1 MARQLHG
8 AVTRLPVVLRGDD
21 PRQRDSRG
29 TIAGWSDSG
38 EALASPSV
46 SRHPEPNPVF
56 SQSRNGRGRDGR
68 TWFWRPP
75 GRGRRQALRGEPP
88 VHCGARRVAF
98 LFLEVDVLLRGIL
111 IWVASLE
118 TRPCQHTDLVAAMFS
133 HPCLGVWWNSSRLAT
148 RRASEAGKFPSR
160 EATR

>member
-8 AVTRLPVVLRGDD
+8 EITRLPVVLRGDD

-46 SRHPEPNPVF
+46 SRHPVPNTVF

-68 TWFWRPP
+68 SWFWRPP
-75 GRGRRQALRGEPP
+75 VVAEGRLFVANRQSMVVPAALR
-88 VHCGARRVAF
+88 
-98 LFLEVDVLLRGIL
+98 
-111 IWVASLE
+111 
-118 TRPCQHTDLVAAMFS
+118 
-133 HPCLGVWWNSSRLAT
+133 SS
-148 RRASEAGKFPSR
+148 S
-160 EATR
+160 